1 MKKTL
6 AVILAILMMTSLLCT
21 GAYADGETMNFSVT
35 SATGSRGDEVTITVS
50 ITSCPTIVGMQVGI
64 SYDTNVLERVS
75 FSNAGMSGLEVGTS
89 ATWLS
94 ANDTGSTYI
103 GPMLTLVFRI
113 KDTAAFGPS
122 TVTINPK
129 VSDLDENRVPCI
141 VTPGT
146 VTVTVAAHDHI
157 WDAGTTTPATCIKN
171 GQTVYK
177 CTVVGCTETKT
188 ETIAATGH
196 KWDNGTVT
204 TAPTCTAKGVKTFKC
219 TNSGCTATKT
229 EEIAATGHKWDSGK
243 ITTEPTCT
251 KAGVK
256 TISCTNSGCKETK
269 TEAVKA
275 LGHSWKDAEVV
286 KAATCTAG
294 GSKKVVCQREGC
306 GAEDTVNT
314 PALGHAWGNAKV
326 TKAPTCTQPGVQS
339 VTCPRGCGAATTT
352 AIATVAQMFSPA
364 SLQSTPMMIL
374 LRPMI
379 AGA

>member
-64 SYDTNVLERVS
+64 SYDTNVLEKVS

-157 WDAGTTTPATCIKN
+157 WDAGTTTPATCIKS

-177 CTVVGCTETKT
+177 CTVAGCTETKI

-196 KWDNGTVT
+196 KWDY
-204 TAPTCTAKGVKTFKC
+204 
-219 TNSGCTATKT
+219 
-229 EEIAATGHKWDSGK
+229 GK

-251 KAGVK
+251 EEGVK
-256 TISCTNSGCKETK
+256 TISCMNSGCTETK
-269 TEAVKA
+269 TE
-275 LGHSWKDAEVV
+275 
-286 KAATCTAG
+286 
-294 GSKKVVCQREGC
+294 
-306 GAEDTVNT
+306 TV
-314 PALGHAWGNAKV
+314 PALGHDWDEGTV
-326 TKAPTCTQPGVQS
+326 TKEPTKKETGEKVLTCQNCGETETEVIPVVASTGAPVWLWIVIGVG
-339 VTCPRGCGAATTT
+339 VAA
-352 AIATVAQMFSPA
+352 
-364 SLQSTPMMIL
+364 IL
-374 LRPMI
+374 LWIILAKRKKEDKEE
-379 AGA
+379 AKR

>member
-64 SYDTNVLERVS
+64 SYDTNVLEKVS

-204 TAPTCTAKGVKTFKC
+204 TAPT
-219 TNSGCTATKT
+219 
-229 EEIAATGHKWDSGK
+229 
-243 ITTEPTCT
+243 
-251 KAGVK
+251 
-256 TISCTNSGCKETK
+256 
-269 TEAVKA
+269 
-275 LGHSWKDAEVV
+275 
-286 KAATCTAG
+286 
-294 GSKKVVCQREGC
+294 
-306 GAEDTVNT
+306 
-314 PALGHAWGNAKV
+314 
-326 TKAPTCTQPGVQS
+326 
-339 VTCPRGCGAATTT
+339 
-352 AIATVAQMFSPA
+352 
-364 SLQSTPMMIL
+364 
-374 LRPMI
+374 
-379 AGA
+379 

>member
-64 SYDTNVLERVS
+64 SYDTNVLEKVS

-94 ANDTGSTYI
+94 ANDTGSTYV

-157 WDAGTTTPATCIKN
+157 WDAG
-171 GQTVYK
+171 
-177 CTVVGCTETKT
+177 
-188 ETIAATGH
+188 
-196 KWDNGTVT
+196 
-204 TAPTCTAKGVKTFKC
+204 
-219 TNSGCTATKT
+219 
-229 EEIAATGHKWDSGK
+229 K
-243 ITTEPTCT
+243 IGR
-251 KAGVK
+251 A
-256 TISCTNSGCKETK
+256 SC
-269 TEAVKA
+269 
-275 LGHSWKDAEVV
+275 
-286 KAATCTAG
+286 
-294 GSKKVVCQREGC
+294 RER
-306 GAEDTVNT
+306 V
-314 PALGHAWGNAKV
+314 
-326 TKAPTCTQPGVQS
+326 
-339 VTCPRGCGAATTT
+339 
-352 AIATVAQMFSPA
+352 
-364 SLQSTPMMIL
+364 
-374 LRPMI
+374 
-379 AGA
+379 